1 MKMGR
6 KAVMF
11 SKTLNQGS
19 KRYMAVTGG
28 KRPQV
33 IASSDSRK
41 GLADLLKKKKSTTYY
56 VLENPKVRGVTVTGK
71 LPPKSER
78 KRGMWSRYIIF

>member
-1 MKMGR
+1 MGQVKMGR

-28 KRPQV
+28 TV
-33 IASSDSRK
+33 IM
-41 GLADLLKKKKSTTYY
+41 
-56 VLENPKVRGVTVTGK
+56 PKMGDEK
-71 LPPKSER
+71 
-78 KRGMWSRYIIF
+78 